1 MHSQIHHCLK
11 QSAWMPS
18 VHTQNCFHL
27 DFKCQLQCW
36 SQLTCD
42 ADTQVLPDLR
52 RRAPPLIK
60 PWKRKLKSIRKG
72 LRVGKAQ
79 VLTGGAQVAFP
90 FGTQVLVNHKF
101 PTNNCS
107 LKHALSVMQ
116 VTPTQNELCQ
126 HGRKKGLFLK
136 PGNLTV
142 SQYNLNDG
150 IILKGGKRKS
160 TYWVYTHWFTHLH
173 DRYQATVL
181 HNLQMKE
188 LGSKGLSKVF
198 HKITEL

>member
-52 RRAPPLIK
+52 RSAPPLIK
-60 PWKRKLKSIRKG
+60 PKLGSIRKG

-101 PTNNCS
+101 PNDNCS

-116 VTPTQNELCQ
+116 VTSTQNELCQ

-150 IILKGGKRKS
+150 IILLAERGKGEEHLLSLHPLIHLS
-160 TYWVYTHWFTHLH
+160 TRPLPRDCSPQFT
-173 DRYQATVL
+173 DEGTG
-181 HNLQMKE
+181 LQR
-188 LGSKGLSKVF
+188 F
-198 HKITEL
+198 I

>member
-1 MHSQIHHCLK
+1 MHSQIHHCLE

-18 VHTQNCFHL
+18 VQTQNCFHL
-27 DFKCQLQCW
+27 DFKCQLQCR

-60 PWKRKLKSIRKG
+60 PWERKLGSIQKG
-72 LRVGKAQ
+72 LRVSKAQ
-79 VLTGGAQVAFP
+79 VLTGGTQVAFP

-101 PTNNCS
+101 PTDNCS

-142 SQYNLNDG
+142 SQYNLNDR
-150 IILKGGKRKS
+150 IILLAERGKEEEHLLSLHPLMHLS
-160 TYWVYTHWFTHLH
+160 TWPLPSDCSPQFIHEGTG
-173 DRYQATVL
+173 
-181 HNLQMKE
+181 LQR
-188 LGSKGLSKVF
+188 F
-198 HKITEL
+198 I